1 MELTKDWGTTMTQ
14 QAEPPTVSR
23 LVRKRNKKVDEILRA
38 TNEVLR
44 DKGYDSINLEEV
56 ADKVDLTKAS
66 LYHYFSSKEEL
77 LTSCLDR
84 VAEDA
89 SERMLKVLERYADS
103 PASVRLEQLVHE
115 HLLIV
120 TLDYPHVSEL
130 FTKRLKWPYAYRA
143 QVKRMRSEH
152 DKHFRDVIADGLTS
166 GEFRCEDPD
175 LVRRC
180 LYGAINAVPVW
191 LTPANAK
198 EVQNLCE
205 RLTPVLLKM
214 LTA

>member
-1 MELTKDWGTTMTQ
+1 MTQ
-14 QAEPPTVSR
+14 QVEPPPISR
-23 LVRKRNKKVDEILRA
+23 LERKRNKKIDEILAA

-89 SERMLKVLERYADS
+89 ATRMRRVLEKYEDS
-103 PASVRLEQLVHE
+103 PASVRLEQLVLE

-152 DKHFRDVIADGLTS
+152 DKFFRDVIEDGLRT
-166 GEFRCEDPD
+166 GEFVCDDPD

-180 LYGAINAVPVW
+180 LYGAINGVPVW
-191 LTPANAK
+191 LTASSERA
-198 EVQNLCE
+198 VRDLCD
-205 RLTPVLLKM
+205 RLTPILLKM
-214 LTA
+214 LTAE

>member
-1 MELTKDWGTTMTQ
+1 MGTTMPQ
-14 QAEPPTVSR
+14 QVEQPPISR
-23 LVRKRNKKVDEILRA
+23 LERKRNKKIDEILSA

-44 DKGYDSINLEEV
+44 DKGYDSINLDEV

-89 SERMLKVLERYADS
+89 GARMRKVLEEYADA
-103 PASVRLEQLVHE
+103 PAGVRLQHLVLE

-152 DKHFRDVIADGLTS
+152 DKFFRDVIEDGLRS
-166 GEFRCEDPD
+166 GEFQCENPD
-175 LVRRC
+175 LVRHC
-180 LYGAINAVPVW
+180 LYGAINGVPVW
-191 LTPANAK
+191 LTASSERAVR
-198 EVQNLCE
+198 ELCD

-214 LTA
+214 LTAE

>member
-1 MELTKDWGTTMTQ
+1 MTQ
-14 QAEPPTVSR
+14 QVDGPPLSR
-23 LVRKRNKKVDEILRA
+23 LERKRKQKIDEILNA

-56 ADKVDLTKAS
+56 ADRVDLTKAS

-89 SERMLKVLERYADS
+89 SARMQQVLETHADAA
-103 PASVRLEQLVHE
+103 ASVRLEKLVLE

-152 DKHFRDVIADGLTS
+152 DKFFRNVIEDGVRT
-166 GEFRCEDPD
+166 GEFVCDDPD
-175 LVRRC
+175 LARRC
-180 LYGAINAVPVW
+180 LYGAINGVPVW
-191 LTPANAK
+191 LTASSERA
-198 EVQNLCE
+198 VRDMCE
-205 RLTPVLLKM
+205 RLTPILLKM
-214 LTA
+214 LTAE